1 MPTQSCVLHV
11 QANNRWHDAWATM
24 SALAATDGTCMMSEQ
39 SKMQFSVAAPAVQE
53 RRSVFARR
61 RYGMRACLQELEVGQ
76 KQQVWVQ
83 SQTTFACVAKNEEGQ
98 HMCKVLK
105 QKIWVEGISYE
116 LQEIYGM
123 EHASDGRVKTQV

>member
-1 MPTQSCVLHV
+1 M
-11 QANNRWHDAWATM
+11 
-24 SALAATDGTCMMSEQ
+24 
-39 SKMQFSVAAPAVQE
+39 
-53 RRSVFARR
+53 
-61 RYGMRACLQELEVGQ
+61 GQ

-123 EHASDGRVKTQV
+123 EHASDGLSRHRYDAVFCVCICRQDLMVTTSQYQWHRDQ